1 MNDSRSPSRA
11 KSVKDDWRAVL
22 PKTKAAV
29 YDWQVR
35 NLESSYVMWS
45 VSLDQAIEL
54 RRGGQP
60 VRSLET
66 LCVTSGFCKLLSLML
81 VGLLRALSEHA
92 KHYGT
97 VPNTVPLD
105 PDNFQGHLG
114 RRSARM
120 NNLMNHVLLS
130 ERQQFL
136 HKVSTLEEIVED
148 LDKDYRQTADD
159 LAVGVAKNPARM
171 WDELD
176 ADHYDLNTCLRE
188 AIVLFKSFLVALPTS
203 RVGVFQ
209 NAIWLHSRSPIAA
222 SPSSVPAFAHRRTAA
237 IASE

>member
-1 MNDSRSPSRA
+1 MNDSRYPSRR

-22 PKTKAAV
+22 PKTKASV
-29 YDWQVR
+29 YERQVR
-35 NLESSYVMWS
+35 DLESSYLMWS

-54 RRGGQP
+54 RHVGQL
-60 VRSLET
+60 VKSLET
-66 LCVTSGFCKLLSLML
+66 LGVTSDFCKLLSRML

-97 VPNTVPLD
+97 IPNAVPLD
-105 PDNFQGHLG
+105 PDNFQGQIG
-114 RRSARM
+114 RRSARL

-148 LDKDYRQTADD
+148 LDEDYRQTADD
-159 LAVGVAKNPARM
+159 LSVGVAKNPASR

-188 AIVLFKSFLVALPTS
+188 AIVLLKSFLVALPTNQ
-203 RVGVFQ
+203 VGVFQ
-209 NAIWLHSRSPIAA
+209 NAIWLHSRPPRAA
-222 SPSSVPAFAHRRTAA
+222 SPSSIPAFAHRRTAA